1 MSYPTGPLGRH
12 ARPLGTH
19 SPCDVQAL
27 VGGGHLREWTGQ
39 HSGLVVDRDISPAQG
54 GMASPLDLRVPFY
67 AICCGSHW
75 QL

>member
-19 SPCDVQAL
+19 SPCDVRAL

-39 HSGLVVDRDISPAQG
+39 RSGLVVDRDISPAQG